1 MTALALSSDEVG
13 LVFGRLNECQ
23 RRWVAG
29 LLADMLGRGGTKVVA
44 QATGMTPKT
53 VRQGRIDLANRLA
66 DYPHDGRARRPG
78 AGRPPI
84 EKKRPTSSSN

>member
-29 LLADMLGRGGTKVVA
+29 LLADMLGRGGTKGVGSLWCA
-44 QATGMTPKT
+44 QSS
-53 VRQGRIDLANRLA
+53 VI
-66 DYPHDGRARRPG
+66 ARR
-78 AGRPPI
+78 AAATAV
-84 EKKRPTSSSN
+84 E